1 MKTYSSW
8 RPAGATLKL
17 CLSALTA
24 YLAGLW
30 LACTAAQTQED
41 KFAKCPDPEAARQ
54 YVKQCRAAN
63 PYKTVEACE
72 ELALE
77 QLCKK
82 Q

>member
-1 MKTYSSW
+1 VKTYSLRRSADATP
-8 RPAGATLKL
+8 RIRIPALAG
-17 CLSALTA
+17 
-24 YLAGLW
+24 YLASLW
-30 LACTAAQTQED
+30 LGCAAGLAEED

-77 QLCKK
+77 KLCKK

>member
-1 MKTYSSW
+1 MLKICMLAL
-8 RPAGATLKL
+8 AG
-17 CLSALTA
+17 
-24 YLAGLW
+24 YMAGLW
-30 LACTAAQTQED
+30 LACAPVQAEED

-82 Q
+82 H

>member
-1 MKTYSSW
+1 MLKICI
-8 RPAGATLKL
+8 PA
-17 CLSALTA
+17 
-24 YLAGLW
+24 LAGYLVSLL
-30 LACTAAQTQED
+30 LASAAAHAEED

-54 YVKQCRAAN
+54 FVKQCRAAN